1 MSLKLDGKKLS
12 LEIEERLRNYILT
25 NKTIAKR
32 NPGLAVIRIGE
43 DPASGV
49 YVGNKE
55 KACSRVGIKSYI
67 FHLKDTVEQKEVEQ
81 LLNKLNLDNNIDGML
96 LQLPISKKF
105 DEQRLISFI
114 NPEKDVDGLNEQN
127 IGKLVKNEQAMR
139 SCTPA
144 GIVNLLKS
152 QNIKIEGKKIVVI
165 GRSLLVGKPLS
176 LMLLN
181 LNATVTI
188 THSKTI
194 NLNKICKEADIL
206 IAAAGKPNLIDSS
219 FVKEGAVIIDVGIHR
234 LTSSDKS
241 KTRLCGDVLLEDVIP
256 KVFAYTPVP
265 GGVGPMTVTMLLVN
279 TIFSWQ
285 KQFGLSSTL
294 NDLLPWCWT
303 NDSNNVTSKYYFQL
317 AKTIWFIIN
326 S

>member
-12 LEIEERLRNYILT
+12 LEIEDKLKNYISV
-25 NKTIAKR
+25 NETIAKR
-32 NPGLAVIRIGE
+32 VPGLAVIRIGE

-49 YVGNKE
+49 YVKNKE
-55 KACSRVGIKSYI
+55 KACSRVGIKSFI
-67 FHLKDTVEQKEVEQ
+67 FHLKDTVSQKEVEQ
-81 LLNKLNLDNNIDGML
+81 LINKLNLDNNIDGML
-96 LQLPISKKF
+96 LQLPIPKNFNS
-105 DEQRLISFI
+105 QRLISNI
-114 NPEKDVDGLNEQN
+114 NPDKDVDGLNEKN
-127 IGKLVKNEQAMR
+127 IGKLVKNESGMR

-144 GIVNLLKS
+144 GIINLLKS
-152 QNIKIEGKKIVVI
+152 QNISIEGKKIVVI

-181 LNATVTI
+181 LNGTVTM
-188 THSKTI
+188 THSKTV
-194 NLNKICKEADIL
+194 NLNKVCKEADIL
-206 IAAAGKPNLIDSS
+206 IAAAGKPNLINSS

-234 LTSSDKS
+234 LKSSDKS
-241 KTRLCGDVLLEDVIP
+241 KTKLCGDVLLEDVIN

-294 NDLLPWCWT
+294 NYLLP
-303 NDSNNVTSKYYFQL
+303 
-317 AKTIWFIIN
+317 
-326 S
+326 

>member
-114 NPEKDVDGLNEQN
+114 NPGKDVDGLNEQN
-127 IGKLVKNEQAMR
+127 IGKLVKNEPAMR

-144 GIVNLLKS
+144 GIINLLRS
-152 QNIKIEGKKIVVI
+152 QNIEIEGKKIVVI

-181 LNATVTI
+181 LNATVTM

-234 LTSSDKS
+234 LKSSDKS
-241 KTRLCGDVLLEDVIP
+241 KNRLCGDVLLEDVVP

-279 TIFSWQ
+279 TISSWQ

-294 NDLLPWCWT
+294 NDLQP
-303 NDSNNVTSKYYFQL
+303 
-317 AKTIWFIIN
+317 
-326 S
+326 

>member
-12 LEIEERLRNYILT
+12 LEIEERLKNYIQIH
-25 NKTIAKR
+25 KTIAKR

-67 FHLKDTVEQKEVEQ
+67 FHLKDSVEQKEVEQ
-81 LLNKLNLDNNIDGML
+81 LLNKLNLDNDIDGML

-114 NPEKDVDGLNEQN
+114 NPGKDVDGINEQN
-127 IGKLVKNEQAMR
+127 IGKLVKNEPAMR

-144 GIVNLLKS
+144 GIINLLRS
-152 QNIKIEGKKIVVI
+152 QNIEIEGKNIVVI

-181 LNATVTI
+181 LNATVTM

-194 NLNKICKEADIL
+194 NLNKICKKADIL

-234 LTSSDKS
+234 LKSSDKS
-241 KTRLCGDVLLEDVIP
+241 KNRLCGDVLLEDVIP

-279 TIFSWQ
+279 TISSWQ

-294 NDLLPWCWT
+294 NDLQP
-303 NDSNNVTSKYYFQL
+303 
-317 AKTIWFIIN
+317 
-326 S
+326 

>member
-12 LEIEERLRNYILT
+12 LEIEEKLKNYIYV
-25 NKTIAKR
+25 NKTLAKR

-49 YVGNKE
+49 YVKNKE
-55 KACSRVGIKSYI
+55 KACARVGIKSFI
-67 FHLKDTVEQKEVEQ
+67 FHLKETVDPKEVEQ
-81 LLNKLNLDNNIDGML
+81 LINKLNLDNNIDGML
-96 LQLPISKKF
+96 LQLPIPKKF
-105 DEQRLISFI
+105 DEQKLISI
-114 NPEKDVDGLNEQN
+114 IKPDKDVDGLNEQN
-127 IGKLVKNEQAMR
+127 IGKLVKNEPAMR

-144 GIVNLLKS
+144 GIINLLRS
-152 QNIKIEGKKIVVI
+152 NNIIIEGKKIVVI

-181 LNATVTI
+181 LNGTVTM

-194 NLNKICKEADIL
+194 DLNKICKEADIL
-206 IAAAGKPNLIDSS
+206 IAAAGKPHLIDAS

-241 KTRLCGDVLLEDVIP
+241 KTYLCGDVLLEDVIH

-285 KQFGLSSTL
+285 KEFGLSSTL
-294 NDLLPWCWT
+294 NDLLP
-303 NDSNNVTSKYYFQL
+303 
-317 AKTIWFIIN
+317 
-326 S
+326 

>member
-12 LEIEERLRNYILT
+12 LEIEEKLNNYIT
-25 NKTIAKR
+25 INKNIAKR
-32 NPGLAVIRIGE
+32 APGLAVIRIGE

-49 YVGNKE
+49 YVNNKE
-55 KACSRVGIKSYI
+55 KACSRVGIKSFI
-67 FHLKDTVEQKEVEQ
+67 FHLKDNVEQLEVEQ
-81 LLNKLNLDNNIDGML
+81 LINKLNLDEDIDGIL
-96 LQLPISKKF
+96 LQLPIPKKF
-105 DEQRLISFI
+105 DEQKLISYI
-114 NPEKDVDGLNEQN
+114 DPSKDVDGLNEIN
-127 IGKLVKNEQAMR
+127 IGKLVKNEPGMR

-144 GIVNLLKS
+144 GIINLLRS
-152 QNIKIEGKKIVVI
+152 QNITIEGKKIVVI

-181 LNATVTI
+181 LNGTVTM
-188 THSKTI
+188 THSKTL
-194 NLNKICKEADIL
+194 NLNEVCKEADIL
-206 IAAAGKPNLIDSS
+206 IAAAGKPNLVDSS
-219 FVKEGAVIIDVGIHR
+219 FVKKGAVIIDVGIHR
-234 LTSSDKS
+234 LKSSDTN

-294 NDLLPWCWT
+294 NDLSP
-303 NDSNNVTSKYYFQL
+303 
-317 AKTIWFIIN
+317 
-326 S
+326 

>member
-1 MSLKLDGKKLS
+1 MALKLDGRKLGRG
-12 LEIEERLRNYILT
+12 IEEGVRNYIPT
-25 NKTIAKR
+25 NKTSAKR

-67 FHLKDTVEQKEVEQ
+67 FHLKDSVEQKEVEQ
-81 LLNKLNLDNNIDGML
+81 LLNKLNLDNDIDGML

-114 NPEKDVDGLNEQN
+114 NPGKDVDGLNEQN
-127 IGKLVKNEQAMR
+127 IGKLVKNEPAMR

-144 GIVNLLKS
+144 GIINLLRS
-152 QNIKIEGKKIVVI
+152 QNIEIEGKKIVVI

-181 LNATVTI
+181 LNATVTM

-234 LTSSDKS
+234 LKSSDKS
-241 KTRLCGDVLLEDVIP
+241 KNRLCGDVLLEDVIP

-279 TIFSWQ
+279 TISSWQ

-294 NDLLPWCWT
+294 NDLLP
-303 NDSNNVTSKYYFQL
+303 
-317 AKTIWFIIN
+317 
-326 S
+326 

>member
-12 LEIEERLRNYILT
+12 LEIEERLKNYIQI

-67 FHLKDTVEQKEVEQ
+67 FHLKDTVDQKEVEQ
-81 LLNKLNLDNNIDGML
+81 LLNKLNLDNDIDGML

-105 DEQRLISFI
+105 DEQSLISNI

-127 IGKLVKNEQAMR
+127 IGKLVKNEPAMR

-144 GIVNLLKS
+144 GIINLLRS
-152 QNIKIEGKKIVVI
+152 QNIQIEGKKIVVI

-181 LNATVTI
+181 LNATVTM

-219 FVKEGAVIIDVGIHR
+219 FVKEGAVVIDVGIHR
-234 LTSSDKS
+234 LKSADKS
-241 KTRLCGDVLLEDVIP
+241 KTRLCGDVLLEDIIT

-279 TIFSWQ
+279 TISSWQ

-294 NDLLPWCWT
+294 NDLQP
-303 NDSNNVTSKYYFQL
+303 
-317 AKTIWFIIN
+317 
-326 S
+326 

>member
-188 THSKTI
+188 THSKTL

-234 LTSSDKS
+234 LTTSDKS

-279 TIFSWQ
+279 TISSWQ

-294 NDLLPWCWT
+294 NDLQP
-303 NDSNNVTSKYYFQL
+303 
-317 AKTIWFIIN
+317 
-326 S
+326 

>member
-12 LEIEERLRNYILT
+12 LVIEEKLKKDIECNMVL
-25 NKTIAKR
+25 AKR
-32 NPGLAVIRIGE
+32 PPGLAVIRIGE
-43 DPASGV
+43 DTASGV
-49 YVGNKE
+49 YVNNK
-55 KACSRVGIKSYI
+55 KRACSRVGIKSFI
-67 FHLKDTVEQKEVEQ
+67 FHLKDKVEQKEVEQ
-81 LLNKLNLDNNIDGML
+81 LITKLNHDKDIDGML
-96 LQLPISKKF
+96 LQLPIPKKF
-105 DEQRLISFI
+105 DEQKLISQI
-114 NPEKDVDGLNEQN
+114 NPDKDVDGLNEQN
-127 IGKLVKNEQAMR
+127 IGKLVKNEPAMR

-152 QNIKIEGKKIVVI
+152 QNITIEGKKIVVI
-165 GRSLLVGKPLS
+165 GRSLLVGKPIS

-181 LNATVTI
+181 LNGTVTI

-206 IAAAGKPNLIDSS
+206 IAAAGKPNLIDAS
-219 FVKEGAVIIDVGIHR
+219 FVKEGAVVIDVGIHR

-285 KQFGLSSTL
+285 KQFSLSSTL
-294 NDLLPWCWT
+294 NDLLP
-303 NDSNNVTSKYYFQL
+303 
-317 AKTIWFIIN
+317 
-326 S
+326 

>member
-32 NPGLAVIRIGE
+32 KPGLAVIRIGE

-234 LTSSDKS
+234 LTTSDKS

-279 TIFSWQ
+279 TISSWQ

-294 NDLLPWCWT
+294 NDLLP
-303 NDSNNVTSKYYFQL
+303 
-317 AKTIWFIIN
+317 
-326 S
+326 

>member
-12 LEIEERLRNYILT
+12 LEIEERLKNYIDI
-25 NKTIAKR
+25 NKTIARR

-49 YVGNKE
+49 YVKNKE
-55 KACSRVGIKSYI
+55 KACSRVGIKSFI
-67 FHLKDTVEQKEVEQ
+67 FHLKDTVEQIEVEQ
-81 LLNKLNLDNNIDGML
+81 LIDKLNLDNDIDGML
-96 LQLPISKKF
+96 LQLPIPWKF
-105 DEQRLISFI
+105 DEQGLISRI
-114 NPEKDVDGLNEQN
+114 NPDKDVDGLNELN
-127 IGKLVKNEQAMR
+127 IGKLVKNEPALR

-144 GIVNLLKS
+144 GIINLLQS
-152 QNIKIEGKKIVVI
+152 QNITIEGKKIVVI

-181 LNATVTI
+181 LNGTVTM

-194 NLNKICKEADIL
+194 NLNKICREADIL

-219 FVKEGAVIIDVGIHR
+219 FIKEGAVIIDVGIHR

-294 NDLLPWCWT
+294 NDLLP
-303 NDSNNVTSKYYFQL
+303 
-317 AKTIWFIIN
+317 
-326 S
+326 

>member
-12 LEIEERLRNYILT
+12 LEIEETLKNYIHN
-25 NKTIAKR
+25 NKKIAKR

-49 YVGNKE
+49 YVRNKE
-55 KACSRVGIKSYI
+55 KACSRVGIKSFI
-67 FHLKDTVEQKEVEQ
+67 FHLKDTAKQTEVED
-81 LLNKLNLDNNIDGML
+81 LINKLNLDNDIDGML
-96 LQLPISKKF
+96 LQLPIPKKF
-105 DEQRLISFI
+105 DEQRLISYI
-114 NPEKDVDGLNEQN
+114 NPNKDVDGLNEQN
-127 IGKLVKNEQAMR
+127 IGKLVKNEPGMR

-144 GIVNLLKS
+144 GIVNLLRS
-152 QNIKIEGKKIVVI
+152 QNITIEGKKIVVI

-181 LNATVTI
+181 LNGTVTI

-194 NLNKICKEADIL
+194 NLREICKEADIL

-241 KTRLCGDVLLEDVIP
+241 KTSLCGDVLLEDVIP

-294 NDLLPWCWT
+294 DNLLP
-303 NDSNNVTSKYYFQL
+303 
-317 AKTIWFIIN
+317 
-326 S
+326 